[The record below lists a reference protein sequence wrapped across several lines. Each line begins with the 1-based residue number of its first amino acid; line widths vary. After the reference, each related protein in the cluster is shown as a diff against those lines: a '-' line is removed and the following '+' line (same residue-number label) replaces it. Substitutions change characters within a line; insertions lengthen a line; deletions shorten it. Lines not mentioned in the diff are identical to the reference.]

1 MTGVPALWV
10 KICGLGTAADVA
22 AAAEAG
28 VDAVGFVFHVASPRH
43 LDPAAAAGLQRAVP
57 PCIERVAV
65 FRHPAQALV
74 DAVLEA
80 IRPDALQTD
89 AADFERLR
97 LPSQLRRLPVLRSG
111 AASPPLPA
119 RFLYESAASGAGVQA
134 DWAEAA
140 RLARDA
146 QLVLAGGLDAGNV
159 GQAIARVRPAGV
171 DVSSGVERARGVK
184 DAGRMRDFVSA
195 ARAAQ
200 AALAAAV

>member
-1 MTGVPALWV
+1 M
-10 KICGLGTAADVA
+10 
-22 AAAEAG
+22 
-28 VDAVGFVFHVASPRH
+28 
-43 LDPAAAAGLQRAVP
+43 
-57 PCIERVAV
+57 
-65 FRHPAQALV
+65 
-74 DAVLEA
+74 
-80 IRPDALQTD
+80 
-89 AADFERLR
+89 
-97 LPSQLRRLPVLRSG
+97 
-111 AASPPLPA
+111 
-119 RFLYESAASGAGVQA
+119 QA